1 MSAVP
6 SREAIEVEQ
15 HFLNKKFK
23 TVTAYFGELVEQQE
37 DNNDDDEGD

>member
-1 MSAVP
+1 MP

-37 DNNDDDEGD
+37 DRDEEGLMC

>member
-1 MSAVP
+1 MVQLVSAV
-6 SREAIEVEQ
+6 SSEESIEVEQ

-37 DNNDDDEGD
+37 